1 MSIVW
6 KIRLKTIHTK
16 VFRRTQPNGTV
27 WKWILLKDFH
37 FGILTLWVVLL
48 PFLKKGQSELFH
60 KENENDW
67 LKPSC
72 QRYWHRTCNASSQ
85 SAKKYNYCDEKVYI
99 HDFPRKYWYL
109 FTKRTLSENKW
120 RDLLENPQM
129 SFQYLTNLTSHF
141 DKQNFADRFLV
152 YDTYIE
158 WILLFITIYYY
169 ISMN

>member
-1 MSIVW
+1 MNFVERFSLWNSDIVSSF
-6 KIRLKTIHTK
+6 IALFEEGS
-16 VFRRTQPNGTV
+16 VRT
-27 WKWILLKDFH
+27 
-37 FGILTLWVVLL
+37 L
-48 PFLKKGQSELFH
+48 PQR
-60 KENENDW
+60 NENDW

-120 RDLLENPQM
+120 RDLLENPQV

-169 ISMN
+169 ISLN